1 MEKAQAFFSEGVVFA
16 ESSKQS
22 KALYDKSRYGELKR
36 KKFYYSLFE
45 VAYLIESKKLEVL
58 DGRNKTITL
67 DNFMKKAKK
76 YDKNFLVKY
85 AVFRDMRSRGYVVKT
100 ALKFGAEFRVYDRGV
115 KPGQAHAKWVLYPV
129 SESEVSTWHDFSA
142 KNRVAHSTKKRLLV
156 GVVDNELDV
165 TYYEINWI
173 RP

>member
-16 ESSKQS
+16 EPSKES

-45 VAYLIESKKLEVL
+45 TAYLIESKKLEVL
-58 DGRNKTITL
+58 DGRNKNISF
-67 DNFMKKAKK
+67 DNFMKKANK

-85 AVFRDMRSRGYVVKT
+85 SVFRDMRSRGYVVKT

-165 TYYEINWI
+165 TYYEIGWI